1 MFDRVTIHASDLGE
15 SRRFYEAVL
24 ATLEV
29 DAPRASDEMVT
40 WQDLVLARG
49 DGKVTR
55 RLHVGLAAPSRNH
68 VDAFWRAG
76 VDAGHESDGE
86 PGPRTQYRED
96 YYGAFLLD
104 PDGNSVEAVHH
115 GALRRDGLIDHLWIR
130 VADIDLSAAFYE
142 AIAPDAGLELRDR
155 RPERVTVQGAQ
166 GSFSL
171 VPGEPSENVTMALPS
186 ARGAAAID
194 PDGNL
199 IALTT
204 AATD

>member
-1 MFDRVTIHASDLGE
+1 VFDRVTIHAGDLVA
-15 SRRFYEAVL
+15 SRRFYETVL
-24 ATLEV
+24 PALGVDPPEAT
-29 DAPRASDEMVT
+29 DEMVR
-40 WQDLVLARG
+40 WRDLVLARG
-49 DGKVTR
+49 DAKVTR
-55 RLHVGLAAPSRNH
+55 RLHAGIAAPSREH

-76 VDAGHESDGE
+76 VDGGYESDGE
-86 PGPRTQYRED
+86 PGPRPQYRHD

-104 PDGNSVEAVHH
+104 PDGNSIEAVHH
-115 GALRRDGLIDHLWIR
+115 GALRQGGLVDHLWIR
-130 VADIDLSAAFYE
+130 VADLQASMAFYE
-142 AIAPDAGLELRDR
+142 AIAPDARLELQDH
-155 RPERVTVQGAQ
+155 RPERVTLVGEQ

-204 AATD
+204 SATD